1 MRIDKFRGK
10 DVKYLSPVELELA
23 LLRTAIEEAGFTVD
37 DRNPLTAIKLRKGTV
52 VHMAVLSQSETE
64 IGTWTRE

>member
-37 DRNPLTAIKLRKGTV
+37 DRNPLTVIKLRKGTV